1 VIRLLGRKTS
11 GNVQKVLWG
20 LGEMGIEYVR
30 EDYGRQFNNTQ
41 GDYLRLNPNGKVP
54 TLVDGDVTIWES
66 NSILRYL
73 GNRYEA
79 RFYAT
84 DPAKRSRI
92 ERWMDWQ
99 LGTLDGPYLAIFRES
114 RLPAEQRSAQ
124 YPESVK
130 QLGQTLTILD
140 DALRDGPW
148 IAGAD
153 KSIADFCL
161 APIVHRCLNFA
172 IELPPLAHA
181 RAWHSRALECD
192 AFKAAIAG

>member
-20 LGEMGIEYVR
+20 LGEMGLAFER

-66 NSILRYL
+66 NTILRYL
-73 GNRYEA
+73 GNRYDG
-79 RFYAT
+79 RFYPA
-84 DPAKRSRI
+84 DPARRSWV

-114 RLPAEQRSAQ
+114 RLAAEQRSAQ
-124 YPESVK
+124 YPELVK
-130 QLGQTLTILD
+130 QLGQTLKILD
-140 DALRDGPW
+140 EALGDGPW
-148 IAGAD
+148 ITGNE

-161 APIVHRCLNFA
+161 GPIVHRCLNFG
-172 IELPPLAHA
+172 IDLPPLLRA
-181 RAWHSRALECD
+181 RAWHARALDSE